1 MFENSRLN
9 TKFTVIGQQRKTP
22 FCKQFWLLFKRG
34 LLYSS
39 RNPTSFAAIVGMG
52 IFNAIILSAIF
63 HDVGDKRILNPG
75 YPPSRAIVAANQ
87 DAMQAYTGCVFFA
100 SID

>member
-1 MFENSRLN
+1 MM
-9 TKFTVIGQQRKTP
+9 GQQRKTP

-34 LLYSS
+34 LLYSY
-39 RNPTSFAAIVGMG
+39 RNPKSLAAIVGMG
-52 IFNAIILSAIF
+52 IFNAIIFSAIF

-75 YPPSRAIVAANQ
+75 NPPSKDIIARNN
-87 DAMQAYTGCVFFA
+87 DAMQDYVGCVFYS

>member
-1 MFENSRLN
+1 M
-9 TKFTVIGQQRKTP
+9 IGQQRKTP

-34 LLYSS
+34 LLYSY
-39 RNPTSFAAIVGMG
+39 RNPKSLAAIVGMG
-52 IFNAIILSAIF
+52 IFNAIIFSAIF

-75 YPPSRAIVAANQ
+75 NPPSKDIIARNN
-87 DAMQAYTGCVFFA
+87 DAMQDYVGCVFYS